1 MYLAEATVNNMLAL
15 SSHHSSMFCTK
26 ALEFKS
32 SISIEKENKRADGKN
47 LLYVLSLGIHL
58 GDHVT
63 IITEGSDEYTAAS
76 TLADILESDLSTESI

>member
-1 MYLAEATVNNMLAL
+1 MYLAKATVNNLLAL
-15 SSHHSSMFCTK
+15 SSNHTSMFCTK

-63 IITEGSDEYTAAS
+63 IITEGSDEYDAAF
-76 TLADILESDLSTESI
+76 TLASILEKDFSEVTV